1 MEEAIGEKKE
11 RDGDGGY
18 TADEGVCMCGGGGTY
33 CYYILDRKSTR
44 LNSSHSH

>member
-18 TADEGVCMCGGGGTY
+18 TADEGVCMCGGGGL
-33 CYYILDRKSTR
+33 IVIRFS
-44 LNSSHSH
+44 